1 MVRQSN
7 EYTTKEI
14 IEKID
19 KIHEI
24 ITRIEVQTIKTNGRV
39 TTIEAQQKN
48 NVESFTREKDT
59 FAERL
64 KCVEVDS
71 KATTAKLAAVGAIVG
86 ILVSV
91 GTMLLGKFI

>member
-24 ITRIEVQTIKTNGRV
+24 ITRIEVQTTKTNGRV
-39 TTIEAQQKN
+39 TA
-48 NVESFTREKDT
+48 VEKDNIGMSG
-59 FAERL
+59 RL
-64 KCVEVDS
+64 ISVENEN
-71 KATTAKLAAVGAIVG
+71 KALSIKMASVGAIVG
-86 ILVSV
+86 ILVSIA
-91 GTMLLGKFI
+91 TMLIGNFI